1 MKRNAFGALMTLIV
15 AFAIAA
21 PMVHAQSQTIMKA
34 NVPFGFNVGST
45 YMPAGSYEV
54 RALGSRATL
63 IQSKN
68 GHDKV
73 LALFSPAGPSKAVD
87 ETKLVFNKYGD
98 RYVLAQIWTSTS
110 GEGLQ
115 APKADLEKEITSA
128 SNRRTS
134 GGPETVI
141 VALR

>member
-1 MKRNAFGALMTLIV
+1 MKRNAFGALMTVIV

-21 PMVHAQSQTIMKA
+21 PIVQAQSQMILKA

-63 IQSKN
+63 IQTWD
-68 GHDKV
+68 GHNQV
-73 LALFSPAGPSKAVD
+73 LALFNPAGPSKTD
-87 ETKLVFNKYGD
+87 ETKLVFQKYGD
-98 RYVLAQIWTSTS
+98 RYVLSQIWTSLS
-110 GEGLQ
+110 GQGLE
-115 APKADLEKEITSA
+115 APKSDMEKEINTA
-128 SNRRTS
+128 SNGTQ
-134 GGPETVI
+134 GGGETVI